1 MAIPGFV
8 VRPAAYA
15 AVVSLACP
23 GLVAV
28 SGAIV
33 AGRLAV
39 VSAAVG
45 AVTVIVVAM
54 SAAVG
59 TITVIVAAM
68 PAAVRVIIGTVSGF
82 AVCPTIAT
90 VTHVSHRALII
101 IMSGTVVV
109 ANGEVPASFEPFYRA
124 QEIVDCGIEPVLRV
138 LENVVKVVV
147 AVGPICAVGLRFTV
161 DAEEII
167 EIGLINL
174 LVLPTIEAEFISHL
188 VCEIKSLLACHAV
201 RHCAKSEREAYGKN
215 QCVKSAFHGCKF

>member
-1 MAIPGFV
+1 M
-8 VRPAAYA
+8 RPAAYA
-15 AVVSLACP
+15 AVVSLARA

-28 SGAIV
+28 IGAIV

-45 AVTVIVVAM
+45 AITVIVVAM

-59 TITVIVAAM
+59 AITVIVTAM
-68 PAAVRVIIGTVSGF
+68 SAAVRVIIGTVSGF

-109 ANGEVPASFEPFYRA
+109 ANGEVPATIEPFYRA
-124 QEIVDCGIEPVLRV
+124 QEIVDCGIEPVLRF

-174 LVLPTIEAEFISHL
+174 LILPTIEAEFISHL

-201 RHCAKSEREAYGKN
+201 RHCAKSKREAYGKN

>member
-1 MAIPGFV
+1 M
-8 VRPAAYA
+8 
-15 AVVSLACP
+15 VSLARA

-28 SGAIV
+28 IGAIV

-59 TITVIVAAM
+59 AITVIVAAM

-82 AVCPTIAT
+82 SVCPTIAT

-101 IMSGTVVV
+101 IMSGAVVI
-109 ANGEVPASFEPFYRA
+109 ANGEVPATIEPFYRA
-124 QEIVDCGIEPVLRV
+124 QEIIDCGIEPVLRV
-138 LENVVKVVV
+138 LEYVVKVVV

-174 LVLPTIEAEFISHL
+174 LILPTIEAEFISHL

-201 RHCAKSEREAYGKN
+201 RHCAKSKREAYGKN

>member
-1 MAIPGFV
+1 M
-8 VRPAAYA
+8 RPAAYA
-15 AVVSLACP
+15 AVVSLARA

-28 SGAIV
+28 IGAIV

-59 TITVIVAAM
+59 AITVIVTAM
-68 PAAVRVIIGTVSGF
+68 SAAVRVIIGTVSGF

-90 VTHVSHRALII
+90 VTHLSHGALII
-101 IMSGTVVV
+101 IMSGAIVI
-109 ANGEVPASFEPFYRA
+109 ANGEVPTTIEPFYRA
-124 QEIVDCGIEPVLRV
+124 QEIVDCGIEPVLRF
-138 LENVVKVVV
+138 LEYVVKVVV

-174 LVLPTIEAEFISHL
+174 LILPTIEAEFISHL

-201 RHCAKSEREAYGKN
+201 RHCAKSKREAYGKN

>member
-1 MAIPGFV
+1 M
-8 VRPAAYA
+8 
-15 AVVSLACP
+15 VSLARA

-28 SGAIV
+28 IGAIV

-45 AVTVIVVAM
+45 TITVIVAAM

-59 TITVIVAAM
+59 AITVIVAAM

-90 VTHVSHRALII
+90 VTHVSHGALIR

-109 ANGEVPASFEPFYRA
+109 ANGEVPASVEPFYRA
-124 QEIVDCGIEPVLRV
+124 QEIVDCGIELVLRV

-161 DAEEII
+161 DAE
-167 EIGLINL
+167 
-174 LVLPTIEAEFISHL
+174 
-188 VCEIKSLLACHAV
+188 AV
-201 RHCAKSEREAYGKN
+201 SYTH
-215 QCVKSAFHGCKF
+215 

>member
-1 MAIPGFV
+1 M
-8 VRPAAYA
+8 
-15 AVVSLACP
+15 VSLARA

-28 SGAIV
+28 IGAIV

-59 TITVIVAAM
+59 AITVIVAAM

-109 ANGEVPASFEPFYRA
+109 ANGEVPATIEPFYRA
-124 QEIVDCGIEPVLRV
+124 QEIVDCGIEPVLLF
-138 LENVVKVVV
+138 LEYVVKVVV

-174 LVLPTIEAEFISHL
+174 LILPTIEAEFISHL

-201 RHCAKSEREAYGKN
+201 RHCAKSKREAYGKN

>member
-1 MAIPGFV
+1 M
-8 VRPAAYA
+8 
-15 AVVSLACP
+15 VSLARA

-28 SGAIV
+28 IGAIV

-45 AVTVIVVAM
+45 A
-54 SAAVG
+54 
-59 TITVIVAAM
+59 ITVIVAAM

-101 IMSGTVVV
+101 IMSGTVVI
-109 ANGEVPASFEPFYRA
+109 ANGEVPATIEPFYRA
-124 QEIVDCGIEPVLRV
+124 Q
-138 LENVVKVVV
+138 
-147 AVGPICAVGLRFTV
+147 
-161 DAEEII
+161 EII

-174 LVLPTIEAEFISHL
+174 LILPTIEAEFISHL

>member
-1 MAIPGFV
+1 M
-8 VRPAAYA
+8 
-15 AVVSLACP
+15 VSLARA

-28 SGAIV
+28 IGAIV

-59 TITVIVAAM
+59 AITVIVTAM
-68 PAAVRVIIGTVSGF
+68 SAAVRVIIGTVSGF

-109 ANGEVPASFEPFYRA
+109 ANGEVPATIEPFYRA
-124 QEIVDCGIEPVLRV
+124 QEIVDCGIEPVLRF
-138 LENVVKVVV
+138 LEYVVKVVV

-174 LVLPTIEAEFISHL
+174 LILPTIEAEFISHL

-201 RHCAKSEREAYGKN
+201 RHCAKSKREAYGKN

>member
-1 MAIPGFV
+1 M
-8 VRPAAYA
+8 
-15 AVVSLACP
+15 VSLARA

-28 SGAIV
+28 IGAIV

-45 AVTVIVVAM
+45 AITVIVVAM

-59 TITVIVAAM
+59 AITVIVAAM

-124 QEIVDCGIEPVLRV
+124 QEIVDRGIEPVLRF
-138 LENVVKVVV
+138 LEYVVKVVV
-147 AVGPICAVGLRFTV
+147 AVGPICAIGLRFTV

-174 LVLPTIEAEFISHL
+174 LILPTIKAEFISHL

-201 RHCAKSEREAYGKN
+201 RHCAKSKREAYGKN

>member
-1 MAIPGFV
+1 M
-8 VRPAAYA
+8 
-15 AVVSLACP
+15 VSLARA

-28 SGAIV
+28 IGAIV

-59 TITVIVAAM
+59 AITVIVAAM

-82 AVCPTIAT
+82 SVCPTIAT

-109 ANGEVPASFEPFYRA
+109 ANGEVPATIEPFYRA
-124 QEIVDCGIEPVLRV
+124 QEIVDRGIEPVLRF
-138 LENVVKVVV
+138 LEYVVKVVV

-174 LVLPTIEAEFISHL
+174 LILPTIEAEFISHL

-201 RHCAKSEREAYGKN
+201 RHCVKSEREAYGKN

>member
-1 MAIPGFV
+1 M
-8 VRPAAYA
+8 RPAAYA
-15 AVVSLACP
+15 AVVSLARA

-28 SGAIV
+28 IGAIV

-59 TITVIVAAM
+59 AITVIVTAM
-68 PAAVRVIIGTVSGF
+68 SAAVRVIIGTVSGF

-109 ANGEVPASFEPFYRA
+109 ANGEVPASVEPFYRA
-124 QEIVDCGIEPVLRV
+124 QEIVDCGIEPVLRF
-138 LENVVKVVV
+138 LEYVVKVVV
-147 AVGPICAVGLRFTV
+147 TVGPICAVGLRFTV

-174 LVLPTIEAEFISHL
+174 LILPTIEAEFISHL

>member
-1 MAIPGFV
+1 M
-8 VRPAAYA
+8 
-15 AVVSLACP
+15 VSLARA

-28 SGAIV
+28 IGAIV

-45 AVTVIVVAM
+45 AVTVIVVTM

-59 TITVIVAAM
+59 AITVIVAAM

-82 AVCPTIAT
+82 SVCPTIAT

-109 ANGEVPASFEPFYRA
+109 ATGAVPTSFEPFYRA
-124 QEIVDCGIEPVLRV
+124 QEIVDCGIEPVLRF
-138 LENVVKVVV
+138 LEYVVKVVV

-174 LVLPTIEAEFISHL
+174 LILPTIEAEFISHL

-201 RHCAKSEREAYGKN
+201 RHCVKSEREAYGKN

>member
-1 MAIPGFV
+1 M
-8 VRPAAYA
+8 
-15 AVVSLACP
+15 VSLARA

-28 SGAIV
+28 IGAIV

-39 VSAAVG
+39 VPAAVG
-45 AVTVIVVAM
+45 TITVIVVAM

-59 TITVIVAAM
+59 AITVIVAAM

-90 VTHVSHRALII
+90 VAHVSHRALII
-101 IMSGTVVV
+101 IMSGAVVI
-109 ANGEVPASFEPFYRA
+109 ANGEVPTSFEPFYRA
-124 QEIVDCGIEPVLRV
+124 QEIVDCGIEPVLRF
-138 LENVVKVVV
+138 LEYVVKVVV

-174 LVLPTIEAEFISHL
+174 LILPTIEAEFISHL

-201 RHCAKSEREAYGKN
+201 RHCAKSKREAYGKN

>member
-1 MAIPGFV
+1 M
-8 VRPAAYA
+8 RPAAYA
-15 AVVSLACP
+15 AVVSLARA

-28 SGAIV
+28 IGAIV

-59 TITVIVAAM
+59 AITVIVAAM

-90 VTHVSHRALII
+90 VTHVSHGALII
-101 IMSGTVVV
+101 IMSGAVVI

-124 QEIVDCGIEPVLRV
+124 QEIVDCGIEPVLRF
-138 LENVVKVVV
+138 LEYVVKVVV

-174 LVLPTIEAEFISHL
+174 LILPTIEAEFISHL

>member
-1 MAIPGFV
+1 M
-8 VRPAAYA
+8 RPAAYA
-15 AVVSLACP
+15 AVVSLARA

-28 SGAIV
+28 IGAIV

-59 TITVIVAAM
+59 AITVIVAAM

-82 AVCPTIAT
+82 AVFPALAT
-90 VTHVSHRALII
+90 VTHVSHGALII
-101 IMSGTVVV
+101 IMSGAVVI
-109 ANGEVPASFEPFYRA
+109 ANGEVPTSFEPFYRA
-124 QEIVDCGIEPVLRV
+124 QEIVDSGIEPVLRF
-138 LENVVKVVV
+138 LEYVVKVVV

-174 LVLPTIEAEFISHL
+174 LILPTIEAEFISHL

-201 RHCAKSEREAYGKN
+201 RHCAKSKREAYGKN

>member
-1 MAIPGFV
+1 MI
-8 VRPAAYA
+8 
-15 AVVSLACP
+15 SLASA

-28 SGAIV
+28 I
-33 AGRLAV
+33 
-39 VSAAVG
+39 
-45 AVTVIVVAM
+45 
-54 SAAVG
+54 G
-59 TITVIVAAM
+59 TIAAGMAVAM
-68 PAAVRVIIGTVSGF
+68 PAAVGAIAIVVSVMPVVVSVIFGTVCGF
-82 AVCPTIAT
+82 AVCPTLAA

-109 ANGEVPASFEPFYRA
+109 ANGEVPASVEPFYRA

-147 AVGPICAVGLRFTV
+147 AVGPICAVGLRFAV

-174 LVLPTIEAEFISHL
+174 LILPTIKAEFISHL

-201 RHCAKSEREAYGKN
+201 RHCVKSEREAYGKN

>member
-1 MAIPGFV
+1 M
-8 VRPAAYA
+8 
-15 AVVSLACP
+15 VSLARA

-28 SGAIV
+28 IGAIV

-59 TITVIVAAM
+59 AITVIVAAM

-82 AVCPTIAT
+82 SVCPTIAT
-90 VTHVSHRALII
+90 VTHVSHGALII
-101 IMSGTVVV
+101 IMSGAVVI
-109 ANGEVPASFEPFYRA
+109 ANGEVPATIEPFYRA
-124 QEIVDCGIEPVLRV
+124 QEIVDCGIEPVLRI

-174 LVLPTIEAEFISHL
+174 LILPTIEAEFISHL

-201 RHCAKSEREAYGKN
+201 RHCAKSKREAYGKN

>member
-1 MAIPGFV
+1 M
-8 VRPAAYA
+8 RPAAYA
-15 AVVSLACP
+15 AVVSLARA

-28 SGAIV
+28 IGAIV

-45 AVTVIVVAM
+45 AVTVIVAAM

-59 TITVIVAAM
+59 AITVIVAAM

-90 VTHVSHRALII
+90 VTHVSHGALII
-101 IMSGTVVV
+101 IMSGAVVI

-124 QEIVDCGIEPVLRV
+124 QEIVDSGIEPVLRF
-138 LENVVKVVV
+138 LEYVVKVVV

-174 LVLPTIEAEFISHL
+174 LILPTIEAEFISHL

>member
-1 MAIPGFV
+1 M
-8 VRPAAYA
+8 RPAAYA
-15 AVVSLACP
+15 AVVSLARA

-28 SGAIV
+28 IGAIV

-59 TITVIVAAM
+59 AITVIVAAM

-90 VTHVSHRALII
+90 VTHVSHGALII
-101 IMSGTVVV
+101 IMSGAVVI
-109 ANGEVPASFEPFYRA
+109 ANGEVPATIEPFYRA
-124 QEIVDCGIEPVLRV
+124 QEIVDCGIEPVLRF
-138 LENVVKVVV
+138 LEYVVKVVV

-174 LVLPTIEAEFISHL
+174 LILPTIEAEFISHL

-201 RHCAKSEREAYGKN
+201 RHCVKSEREAYGKN

>member
-1 MAIPGFV
+1 M
-8 VRPAAYA
+8 
-15 AVVSLACP
+15 VSLARA

-28 SGAIV
+28 IGAIV

-59 TITVIVAAM
+59 AITVIVAAM

-109 ANGEVPASFEPFYRA
+109 ANGEVPATIEPFYRA
-124 QEIVDCGIEPVLRV
+124 QEIVDCGIEPVLRF

-174 LVLPTIEAEFISHL
+174 LILPTIEAEFISHL

-201 RHCAKSEREAYGKN
+201 RHCAKSKREAYGKN

>member
-1 MAIPGFV
+1 M
-8 VRPAAYA
+8 
-15 AVVSLACP
+15 VSLARA

-28 SGAIV
+28 IGAIV

-59 TITVIVAAM
+59 AITVIVAAM

-82 AVCPTIAT
+82 SVCPTIAT
-90 VTHVSHRALII
+90 VTHVSHGALII
-101 IMSGTVVV
+101 IMSGAVVI

-124 QEIVDCGIEPVLRV
+124 QEIVDCGVEPVLRF
-138 LENVVKVVV
+138 LEYVVKVVV
-147 AVGPICAVGLRFTV
+147 TVGPICAVGLRFTV

-174 LVLPTIEAEFISHL
+174 LILPTIKAEFISHL

-201 RHCAKSEREAYGKN
+201 RHCVKSEREAYGKN

>member
-1 MAIPGFV
+1 M
-8 VRPAAYA
+8 RPAAYA
-15 AVVSLACP
+15 AVVSLARA

-28 SGAIV
+28 IGAIV

-59 TITVIVAAM
+59 AITVIVTAM

-101 IMSGTVVV
+101 IMSGAVVI

-124 QEIVDCGIEPVLRV
+124 QEIVDRGIEPVLRF
-138 LENVVKVVV
+138 LEYVVKVVV

-174 LVLPTIEAEFISHL
+174 LILPTIEAEFISHL

-201 RHCAKSEREAYGKN
+201 RHCAKSKREAYGKN

>member
-1 MAIPGFV
+1 MV
-8 VRPAAYA
+8 
-15 AVVSLACP
+15 
-23 GLVAV
+23 VAV
-28 SGAIV
+28 P
-33 AGRLAV
+33 
-39 VSAAVG
+39 AAVG
-45 AVTVIVVAM
+45 AIAVVVRIM
-54 SAAVG
+54 SV
-59 TITVIVAAM
+59 VVS
-68 PAAVRVIIGTVSGF
+68 VIIGTMCGF
-82 AVCPTIAT
+82 AVFPALAA

-101 IMSGTVVV
+101 IMSGPVVV
-109 ANGEVPASFEPFYRA
+109 ANGEVPASIEPLYRA

-147 AVGPICAVGLRFTV
+147 AVGPICAVGLRFAF

-201 RHCAKSEREAYGKN
+201 RHCAKSKREAYGKN

>member
-1 MAIPGFV
+1 M
-8 VRPAAYA
+8 RPAAYA
-15 AVVSLACP
+15 AVVSLARA

-28 SGAIV
+28 IGAIV

-54 SAAVG
+54 PAAVG
-59 TITVIVAAM
+59 AITVIVTAM
-68 PAAVRVIIGTVSGF
+68 SAAVRVIIGTVSGF

-101 IMSGTVVV
+101 IMSGAVVI

-124 QEIVDCGIEPVLRV
+124 QEIVDSGIEPVLRF
-138 LENVVKVVV
+138 LEYVVKVVV
-147 AVGPICAVGLRFTV
+147 TVGPICAVGLRFTV

-174 LVLPTIEAEFISHL
+174 LILPTIEAEFISHL

>member
-1 MAIPGFV
+1 M
-8 VRPAAYA
+8 RPAAYA
-15 AVVSLACP
+15 AVVSLARA

-28 SGAIV
+28 IGAIV

-45 AVTVIVVAM
+45 
-54 SAAVG
+54 

-68 PAAVRVIIGTVSGF
+68 SAAVGAITVIVTAMSAAVRVIIGTVSGF

-109 ANGEVPASFEPFYRA
+109 ANGEVPATIEPFYRA
-124 QEIVDCGIEPVLRV
+124 QEIVDCGIEPVLRF
-138 LENVVKVVV
+138 LEYVVKVVV

-201 RHCAKSEREAYGKN
+201 RHCAKSKREAYGKN

>member
-1 MAIPGFV
+1 M
-8 VRPAAYA
+8 
-15 AVVSLACP
+15 VSLARA

-28 SGAIV
+28 IGAIV

-59 TITVIVAAM
+59 AITVIVAAM
-68 PAAVRVIIGTVSGF
+68 PAAVSVIIGTMSGF
-82 AVCPTIAT
+82 SVCPTLAT
-90 VTHVSHRALII
+90 VTHVSHGALII
-101 IMSGTVVV
+101 IMSGAVVI

-124 QEIVDCGIEPVLRV
+124 QEIVDCGIEPVLRF
-138 LENVVKVVV
+138 LEYVVKVVV

-174 LVLPTIEAEFISHL
+174 LILPTIEAEFISHL
-188 VCEIKSLLACHAV
+188 VCEIKSRLACHAV
-201 RHCAKSEREAYGKN
+201 RHCAKSKREAYGKN

>member
-1 MAIPGFV
+1 M
-8 VRPAAYA
+8 RPAAYA
-15 AVVSLACP
+15 AVVSLARA

-28 SGAIV
+28 IGAIV

-39 VSAAVG
+39 VPAAVG
-45 AVTVIVVAM
+45 AITVIVVAM

-59 TITVIVAAM
+59 TITVIVATM

-82 AVCPTIAT
+82 AVFPALAT
-90 VTHVSHRALII
+90 VTHVSHGALII
-101 IMSGTVVV
+101 IMSGAVVI
-109 ANGEVPASFEPFYRA
+109 ANGEVPASVEPFYRA
-124 QEIVDCGIEPVLRV
+124 QEIVDCGIELVLRV

-174 LVLPTIEAEFISHL
+174 LILPTIEAEFISHL

>member
-1 MAIPGFV
+1 M
-8 VRPAAYA
+8 RPAAYA

-28 SGAIV
+28 SGTIV

-59 TITVIVAAM
+59 AITVIVTAM
-68 PAAVRVIIGTVSGF
+68 SAAVRVIIGTVSGF

-90 VTHVSHRALII
+90 VTHVSHGALII
-101 IMSGTVVV
+101 IMSGAIVI
-109 ANGEVPASFEPFYRA
+109 ANGEVPTSFEPFYRA
-124 QEIVDCGIEPVLRV
+124 QEIVDCGIEPVLRF
-138 LENVVKVVV
+138 LEYVVKVVV
-147 AVGPICAVGLRFTV
+147 TVGPICAVGLRFTV

-174 LVLPTIEAEFISHL
+174 LILPTIEAEFISHL

-201 RHCAKSEREAYGKN
+201 RHCAKSKREAYGKN

>member
-1 MAIPGFV
+1 M
-8 VRPAAYA
+8 
-15 AVVSLACP
+15 VSLARA

-28 SGAIV
+28 IGAIV

-59 TITVIVAAM
+59 AITVIVTAM
-68 PAAVRVIIGTVSGF
+68 SAAVRVIIGTVSGF

-109 ANGEVPASFEPFYRA
+109 ANGEVPATIEPFYRA
-124 QEIVDCGIEPVLRV
+124 QEIVDSGIEPVLRF
-138 LENVVKVVV
+138 LEYVVKVVV

-174 LVLPTIEAEFISHL
+174 LILPTIEAEFISHL

-201 RHCAKSEREAYGKN
+201 RHCAKSKREAYGKN

>member
-1 MAIPGFV
+1 M
-8 VRPAAYA
+8 
-15 AVVSLACP
+15 VSLARA

-28 SGAIV
+28 IGAIV

-39 VSAAVG
+39 VPAAVG
-45 AVTVIVVAM
+45 AITVIVVAM

-90 VTHVSHRALII
+90 VTHVSHGALII
-101 IMSGTVVV
+101 IMSGAVVI
-109 ANGEVPASFEPFYRA
+109 ANGEVPATIEPFYRA
-124 QEIVDCGIEPVLRV
+124 QEIVDRGIEPVLRF
-138 LENVVKVVV
+138 LEYVVKVVV

-174 LVLPTIEAEFISHL
+174 LILPTIEAEFISHL

-201 RHCAKSEREAYGKN
+201 RHCAKSKREAYGKN

>member
-1 MAIPGFV
+1 M
-8 VRPAAYA
+8 RPAAYA
-15 AVVSLACP
+15 AVVSLARA

-28 SGAIV
+28 IGAIV

-59 TITVIVAAM
+59 AITVIVAAM

-90 VTHVSHRALII
+90 VTHVSHGALII
-101 IMSGTVVV
+101 IMSGAVVI
-109 ANGEVPASFEPFYRA
+109 ANGEVPASVEPFYRA

-174 LVLPTIEAEFISHL
+174 LILPTIEAEFISHL

>member
-1 MAIPGFV
+1 M
-8 VRPAAYA
+8 RPAAYA
-15 AVVSLACP
+15 AVVSLARA

-28 SGAIV
+28 IGAIV

-45 AVTVIVVAM
+45 AITVIVVAM

-59 TITVIVAAM
+59 AITVIVAAM

-109 ANGEVPASFEPFYRA
+109 ANGEVPASVEPFYRA
-124 QEIVDCGIEPVLRV
+124 QEIVDCGIEPVLRF
-138 LENVVKVVV
+138 LEYVVKVVV
-147 AVGPICAVGLRFTV
+147 TVGPICAVGLRFTV

-174 LVLPTIEAEFISHL
+174 LILPTIEAEFISHL

-201 RHCAKSEREAYGKN
+201 RHCAKSKREAYGKN

>member
-1 MAIPGFV
+1 M
-8 VRPAAYA
+8 
-15 AVVSLACP
+15 VSLARA

-28 SGAIV
+28 IGAIV

-59 TITVIVAAM
+59 AITVIVTAM
-68 PAAVRVIIGTVSGF
+68 SAAVRVIIGTVSGF

-109 ANGEVPASFEPFYRA
+109 ANGEVPATIEPFYRA
-124 QEIVDCGIEPVLRV
+124 QEIVDCGIEPVLRF
-138 LENVVKVVV
+138 LEYVVKVVV
-147 AVGPICAVGLRFTV
+147 TVGPICAVGLRFTV

-174 LVLPTIEAEFISHL
+174 LILPTIEAEFISHL

>member
-1 MAIPGFV
+1 M
-8 VRPAAYA
+8 
-15 AVVSLACP
+15 VSLARA

-28 SGAIV
+28 IGAIV

-54 SAAVG
+54 SAAIG
-59 TITVIVAAM
+59 AITVIVAAM

-90 VTHVSHRALII
+90 VTHVGHRALII
-101 IMSGTVVV
+101 IMSGAVVI

-124 QEIVDCGIEPVLRV
+124 QEIVDRGIEPVLRF
-138 LENVVKVVV
+138 LEYVVKVVV

-174 LVLPTIEAEFISHL
+174 LILPTIKAEFISHL

-201 RHCAKSEREAYGKN
+201 RHCAKSKREAYGKN

>member
-1 MAIPGFV
+1 M
-8 VRPAAYA
+8 RPAAYA
-15 AVVSLACP
+15 AVVSLARA

-28 SGAIV
+28 IGAIV

-59 TITVIVAAM
+59 AITVIVAAM
-68 PAAVRVIIGTVSGF
+68 PAAVRVIIGTVYRF
-82 AVCPTIAT
+82 AVFPTLAA
-90 VTHVSHRALII
+90 VTHVSHGALII

-124 QEIVDCGIEPVLRV
+124 QEIVDCGIEPVLRF
-138 LENVVKVVV
+138 LEYVVKVVV

-174 LVLPTIEAEFISHL
+174 LILPTIEAEFISHL

-201 RHCAKSEREAYGKN
+201 RHCAKSKREAYGKN

>member
-1 MAIPGFV
+1 M
-8 VRPAAYA
+8 
-15 AVVSLACP
+15 VSLARA

-28 SGAIV
+28 IGAIV

-59 TITVIVAAM
+59 AITVIVTAM
-68 PAAVRVIIGTVSGF
+68 SAAVRVIIGTVSGF

-109 ANGEVPASFEPFYRA
+109 ANGEVPATIEPFYRA
-124 QEIVDCGIEPVLRV
+124 QEIVDCGIEPVLRF
-138 LENVVKVVV
+138 LEYVVKVVV

-174 LVLPTIEAEFISHL
+174 LILPTIKAELISHL

-201 RHCAKSEREAYGKN
+201 RHCAKSKREAYGKN

>member
-1 MAIPGFV
+1 M
-8 VRPAAYA
+8 
-15 AVVSLACP
+15 VSLARA

-28 SGAIV
+28 IGAIV

-59 TITVIVAAM
+59 AITVIVTAM
-68 PAAVRVIIGTVSGF
+68 SAAVRVIIGTVSGF

-109 ANGEVPASFEPFYRA
+109 ANGEVPATIEPFYRA
-124 QEIVDCGIEPVLRV
+124 QEIVDCGIEPVLRF
-138 LENVVKVVV
+138 LEYVVKVVV
-147 AVGPICAVGLRFTV
+147 TVGPICAVGLRFTV

-174 LVLPTIEAEFISHL
+174 LILPTIEAEFISHL

-201 RHCAKSEREAYGKN
+201 RHCAKSKREAYGKN

>member
-1 MAIPGFV
+1 MTVIGTMAAGMV
-8 VRPAAYA
+8 
-15 AVVSLACP
+15 
-23 GLVAV
+23 VAV
-28 SGAIV
+28 P
-33 AGRLAV
+33 
-39 VSAAVG
+39 
-45 AVTVIVVAM
+45 
-54 SAAVG
+54 AAVG
-59 TITVIVAAM
+59 TITVVVSVMPIVVSVM
-68 PAAVRVIIGTVSGF
+68 PVVVSVIIGTVSGF
-82 AVCPTIAT
+82 AVCPTLAA

-109 ANGEVPASFEPFYRA
+109 ANSEVPASVEPFYRA
-124 QEIVDCGIEPVLRV
+124 QEIVDCGIEPVLRI

-147 AVGPICAVGLRFTV
+147 AVGPICAVGLRFIV

-174 LVLPTIEAEFISHL
+174 LILPTIKAEFISHL

>member
-1 MAIPGFV
+1 M
-8 VRPAAYA
+8 RPAAYA
-15 AVVSLACP
+15 AVVSLARA

-59 TITVIVAAM
+59 AITVIVAAM

-101 IMSGTVVV
+101 IMSGAVVI

-124 QEIVDCGIEPVLRV
+124 QEIVDRGIEPVLRF
-138 LENVVKVVV
+138 LEYVVKVVV
-147 AVGPICAVGLRFTV
+147 TVGPICAVGLRFTV

-174 LVLPTIEAEFISHL
+174 LILPTIKAEFISHL

-201 RHCAKSEREAYGKN
+201 RHCAKSKREAYGKN